1 MAQRALTREQC
12 KQAIDAVN
20 AALRDGY
27 RLDSNPS
34 AVKEAAKRLKVNA
47 GTFQHRFAA
56 AQERYGIKPDMKLQK
71 RLEKATEGD
80 TVVHRLEEENKALR
94 AEIRD
99 LKREELSRETIRQQ
113 VFKLAAINPN
123 PPAWTTKPSKRGNTT
138 GTPTILLS
146 DFHWGEVVKP
156 DEIGGV
162 NEFNLEIAHKR
173 LKRLVEVSL
182 SLLFDHM
189 SKPSYDGLVLPLGGD
204 MITGD
209 IHEEL
214 TVTNDIPVLPTIM
227 DLYGKMVWVIDEY
240 LKHFQKVFI
249 PCVTGNHGRKT
260 KKIQCKERWA
270 TSFDW
275 MLYAML
281 ERYYAKDSRVTVLAS
296 HSPDVLYRIYS
307 HAYLL
312 THGDQFRGGDGLIGS
327 LGPLTRGRHKKAS
340 RDASMS
346 QPWDTMICGHFHTLM
361 QLPHLIVNGSLKG
374 YDEFA
379 HQNNFSY
386 ELPSQAMWIT
396 NPDYGITIQ
405 MPVYLDDEIEKK
417 GSGWVAIQEAA

>member
-1 MAQRALTREQC
+1 MG
-12 KQAIDAVN
+12 VN
-20 AALRDGY
+20 
-27 RLDSNPS
+27 S
-34 AVKEAAKRLKVNA
+34 
-47 GTFQHRFAA
+47 GTFNHRILVAK
-56 AQERYGIKPDMKLQK
+56 EKYGISPDTKLQR
-71 RLEKATEGD
+71 RLSKSTEGD
-80 TVVHRLEEENKALR
+80 TVIHRLEEENGALK

-99 LKREELSRETIRQQ
+99 LRREELSREAIRQQ
-113 VFKLAAINPN
+113 VFKLAALNPN
-123 PPAWTTKPSKRGNTT
+123 PPTWTTKPAKRGSTT

-173 LKRLVEVSL
+173 LKRLVDVSI

-214 TVTNDIPVLPTIM
+214 TVTNDMPVLPTIM
-227 DLYGKMVWVIDEY
+227 DLYGKMVWLIDEY
-240 LKHFQKVFI
+240 LKHFDRIFV
-249 PCVTGNHGRKT
+249 PCVTGNHGRNT

-281 ERYYAKDSRVTVLAS
+281 ERYYAKDSRVTVIAS
-296 HSPDVLYRIYS
+296 HSPDVMYRIYS

-312 THGDQFRGGDGLIGS
+312 THGDQFRGGDGMVGA
-327 LGPLTRGRHKKAS
+327 LGPLVRGRHKKSS
-340 RDASMS
+340 RDAAIDK
-346 QPWDTMICGHFHTLM
+346 PWNTMVCGHWHTLI
-361 QLPHLIVNGSLKG
+361 QLMHLIVNGALKG
-374 YDEFA
+374 YDEYAF
-379 HQNNFSY
+379 QNNY
-386 ELPSQAMWIT
+386 TPEPPSQAMWIT
-396 NPDYGITIQ
+396 HPEHGITIQ
-405 MPVYLDDEIEKK
+405 TPIYLEDHGDQSSSSEWVTLRKSVDNTRVNGKITDA
-417 GSGWVAIQEAA
+417 GSVRARPAS